1 MLSLFLSA
9 AGQVALVAVLLGAGL
24 PVLFAVG
31 VRSFAVAAGVPASGS
46 AVPASGSAAPAV
58 RSGLPAPLLRGIGV
72 LCFALVV
79 GSVVIGLSVIIAT
92 GLGQSV
98 SFEHVIPTFVPKG

>member
-1 MLSLFLSA
+1 VLSLFLSA

-31 VRSFAVAAGVPASGS
+31 VRSFAVAAGAPASG
-46 AVPASGSAAPAV
+46 GSDAPAV
-58 RSGLPAPLLRGIGV
+58 RSGLPAPVLRGIGV

>member
-31 VRSFAVAAGVPASGS
+31 VRSFAVAAGAPASG
-46 AVPASGSAAPAV
+46 GSDAPAV
-58 RSGLPAPLLRGIGV
+58 RSGLPAPVLRGIGV
-72 LCFALVV
+72 LCFAFVV